1 MTETPSTPHAP
12 EGNAPDA
19 SPHAALEERLAA
31 LEARL
36 AALEARQGGAQS
48 ASAGNFAALTRRLA
62 EEGRAFAARISAA
75 WNGFRGGDAVQPS
88 ATGAAT
94 ATAGSSPLA
103 TALFV
108 VLGLIA
114 ALLAWEL
121 VEEVAKGL
129 ARFWRWLT

>member
-1 MTETPSTPHAP
+1 MIGTPSTPSSP

-31 LEARL
+31 LEARV
-36 AALEARQGGAQS
+36 AALEARRGGAQS
-48 ASAGNFAALTRRLA
+48 ASGGNVAALTRRLA
-62 EEGRAFAARISAA
+62 EEGRAFAARVSAA
-75 WNGFRGGDAVQPS
+75 WNGFRGGASVQPS
-88 ATGAAT
+88 AHGAAM

-121 VEEVAKGL
+121 VEEVAKGF
-129 ARFWRWLT
+129 ARFWRWLS

>member
-1 MTETPSTPHAP
+1 MTETPSPSSAP

-19 SPHAALEERLAA
+19 SPHATLEERIAA
-31 LEARL
+31 LEARI
-36 AALEARQGGAQS
+36 AALEARGAGSQS
-48 ASAGNFAALTRRLA
+48 AGAGNFAALTRRLA
-62 EEGRAFAARISAA
+62 EEGRTFAARAAAA
-75 WNGFRGGDAVQPS
+75 WQGFRGGDAVRPS
-88 ATGAAT
+88 ASGAAT
-94 ATAGSSPLA
+94 AVAGSSLLS

-121 VEEVAKGL
+121 VEEVAKGF